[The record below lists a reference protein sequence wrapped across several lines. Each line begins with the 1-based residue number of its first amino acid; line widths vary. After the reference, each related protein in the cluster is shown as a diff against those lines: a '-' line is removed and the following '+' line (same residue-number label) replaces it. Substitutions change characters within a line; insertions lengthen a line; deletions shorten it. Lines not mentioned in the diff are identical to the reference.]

1 MSVVVER
8 IDADRFD
15 DLNVLLREFQREM
28 AGMAGYPDFEPDVE
42 LNDLKLREFL
52 DMPDYGV
59 FLATT
64 PKGHLLGFCT
74 VFPMP
79 VGIRE
84 EKFAVLDR
92 IYVRPDFR
100 RRQIGHQLLDQAKR
114 FARSC
119 KCQRLQMTM
128 SAFFPLE
135 AATAFFDAEKFYKTG
150 GRKHKIALNTQ

>member
-1 MSVVVER
+1 MNVVVER

-15 DLNVLLREFQREM
+15 DLNVLLREYQREM
-28 AGMAGYPDFEPDVE
+28 AELAGYPDFEPDSE
-42 LNDLKLREFL
+42 LNSQKLREFL
-52 DMPDYGV
+52 NMPDYGV

-64 PKGHLLGFCT
+64 LKGHLLGFCS
-74 VFPMP
+74 VFPIP
-79 VGIRE
+79 VGFRE
-84 EKFAVLDR
+84 EKYAVLDQ

-100 RRQIGHQLLDQAKR
+100 RKQIGHQLLDQAKR

-135 AATAFFDAEKFYKTG
+135 AATAFFDMEKFYKTG
-150 GRKHKIALNTQ
+150 GRKHKIALGTS